1 MMKKLLLLLILV
13 LTLSGCAPAETAA
26 STEPDAIAEQE
37 PAVPSA
43 TPYVSPTP
51 RLTPRPTR
59 TPRPEP
65 FSLIWIADTQN
76 MTREDSA
83 PIHRM
88 TEWIA
93 ANWKERNVRYV
104 VHTGDIVGSGLKDSY
119 WERVEPA
126 LKKLPK
132 ELPFMTVA
140 GNHDVGSKR
149 KYENYIRWRF
159 DTKLPE
165 AQLFQE
171 GRGSYATFET
181 DAGKF
186 LLVGM
191 GITIKEEGYDWL
203 NAVFAKYPDHTGIL
217 ALHDYLSP
225 SGRTAEG
232 GRVFERV
239 VKPNPNL
246 RFVLCGH
253 NRGIA
258 MREDALDDDGDGKP
272 DRVVYQMMHNFQ
284 NDSRRTG
291 YFRILTF
298 SPDRSLQ
305 VTTYSPYMDDYN
317 YYESRE
323 DEETFRIERAF

>member
-1 MMKKLLLLLILV
+1 MMKKLLLLLILALV
-13 LTLSGCAPAETAA
+13 LSGCSPVVTVAAEPAP
-26 STEPDAIAEQE
+26 IAE
-37 PAVPSA
+37 PAAAGPTA
-43 TPYVSPTP
+43 TPYVTP
-51 RLTPRPTR
+51 TPRPTR
-59 TPRPEP
+59 TPQPEP

-76 MTREDSA
+76 MTRDNSA

-88 TEWIA
+88 AEWIA
-93 ANWKERNVRYV
+93 ANWKERNVRCV
-104 VHTGDIVGSGLKDSY
+104 VHTGDIVGNGLKDSY

-126 LKKLPK
+126 LKKLPG
-132 ELPFMTVA
+132 ELPLMTVA
-140 GNHDVGSKR
+140 GNHDVGSRR

-165 AQLFQE
+165 AQLFE
-171 GRGSYATFET
+171 DGRGSYATFET
-181 DAGKF
+181 DVGKF

-191 GITIKEEGYDWL
+191 GLTIKDEGYDWL
-203 NAVFAKYPDHTGIL
+203 NAVFAKHPDHTGIL
-217 ALHDYLSP
+217 ALHDYLRTGG
-225 SGRTAEG
+225 GRSEEG
-232 GRVFERV
+232 NRVFERV
-239 VKPNPNL
+239 VKTNPNL

-258 MREDALDDDGDGKP
+258 MEKDALDDDGDGKP

-284 NDSRRTG
+284 NDSKRTG

-317 YYESRE
+317 YYETRE
-323 DEETFRIERAF
+323 NEETFRIEKAF